1 MDKLQLMLKQC
12 LSSSTTGICLVFSL
26 VISLFIGGCAKA
38 PNYSPIPE
46 LTFQG
51 LDKVELKQGE
61 FNTDSL
67 LIQVAFKDGD
77 GDIGT
82 TGETEEPNLIIVDSR
97 TNQNYASYKVPPIPL
112 QGANNGI
119 EGIMLIKIYSTC
131 CRFPDGTPPCLAPPK
146 FPTDILSLDLYLV
159 DKAGNKSNVIKTAE
173 ITLLCQ

>member
-1 MDKLQLMLKQC
+1 MDKIQLMLRQFSP
-12 LSSSTTGICLVFSL
+12 SSAFGIYA
-26 VISLFIGGCAKA
+26 VISIAFSLFIAGCAKA

-46 LTFQG
+46 LTYQG
-51 LDKVELKQGE
+51 LNKVELKQGE

-67 LIQVAFKDGD
+67 SIQVSFKDGD

-82 TGETEEPNLIIVDSR
+82 TAETEEPNLIIVDSR

-119 EGIMLIKIYSTC
+119 EGTMLIKIYSTC

-146 FPTDILSLDLYLV
+146 FPTDKLSLDIYLV
-159 DKAGNKSNVIKTAE
+159 DKAGNKSNVIKTGE